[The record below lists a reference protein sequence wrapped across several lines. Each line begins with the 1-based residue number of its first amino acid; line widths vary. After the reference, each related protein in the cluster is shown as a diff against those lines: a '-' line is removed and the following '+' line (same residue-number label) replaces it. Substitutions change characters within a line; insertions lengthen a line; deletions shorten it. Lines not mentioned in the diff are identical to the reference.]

1 MKDDRG
7 ELDLIK
13 QIETYKPQIEG
24 YKQLLKLYKEQL
36 WNQRLIT
43 SENEKNKNLVEG
55 YKQVIKDLSNNVR

>member
-13 QIETYKPQIEG
+13 QKETYKTQIEG

-36 WNQRLIT
+36 WNQRLIL